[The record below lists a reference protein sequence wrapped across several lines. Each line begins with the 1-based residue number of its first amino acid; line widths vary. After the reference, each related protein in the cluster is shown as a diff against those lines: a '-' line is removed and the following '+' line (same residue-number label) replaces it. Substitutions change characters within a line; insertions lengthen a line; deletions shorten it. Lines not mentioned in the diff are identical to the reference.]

1 MVESKKK
8 VACSNVSN
16 ILFKWIKSCDGSKEK
31 ESNSNILISS
41 AVKQF
46 IQ

>member
-8 VACSNVSN
+8 VVCSDVWHF
-16 ILFKWIKSCDGSKEK
+16 LFKWSKSCDGSKEK

-46 IQ
+46 TQ